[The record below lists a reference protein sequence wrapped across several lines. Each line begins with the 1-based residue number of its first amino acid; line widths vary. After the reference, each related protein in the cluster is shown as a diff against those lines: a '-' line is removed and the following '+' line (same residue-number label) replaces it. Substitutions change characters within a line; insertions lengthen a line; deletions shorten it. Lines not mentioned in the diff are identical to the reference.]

1 MTPSRRHTSAS
12 ADPASP
18 ALGGLSERALREM
31 VPAAIFERGSA
42 YRRRGAVLDVAWR
55 GEALHAAVQGS
66 EDEPYRVAVRLRGDR
81 VEAACDCPYGESREG
96 WCKHVVAVLLTA
108 LHDADVIPRR
118 PTIPELVAPLDRATL
133 VRLLEAMVEEAPDV
147 YELAADVL
155 GRLASRSRA

>member
-1 MTPSRRHTSAS
+1 MTPSRGRTTASTASAS
-12 ADPASP
+12 S
-18 ALGGLSERALREM
+18 ALGGMSERALREM

-42 YRRRGAVLDVAWR
+42 YHRRGAVIEAAWR

-81 VEAACDCPYGESREG
+81 VEAACDFPYGESWDG

-108 LHDADVIPRR
+108 LHDPDAISRQ

-133 VRLLEAMVEEAPDV
+133 VRLLATVVEEAPEV
-147 YELAADVL
+147 YELVADVL
-155 GRLASRSRA
+155 GRVAPRSHG